1 MKGFV
6 YRLNRE
12 ADMST
17 TQWVT
22 VKSKF
27 CELIQEQAE
36 LQELRAYTTN
46 DYLDTSSYRVLA
58 ERCSVD
64 VACNLAGCSCKWAYT
79 NPTVDQMEF
88 V

>member
-1 MKGFV
+1 M
-6 YRLNRE
+6 
-12 ADMST
+12 AI

-46 DYLDTSSYRVLA
+46 DYLDPDSYQIIA
-58 ERCSVD
+58 QRCSVD
-64 VACNLAGCSCKWAYT
+64 VPCNLAGCSCKWAYT
-79 NPTVDQMEF
+79 NPAMDQMELT
-88 V
+88 